1 MSRKK
6 PRSPGV
12 SLGNRAA
19 GLHNYT
25 DELREEGGKSK
36 VRRRVRLFI
45 RRETRRI
52 AAEET
57 ATDTAW
63 GS

>member
-12 SLGNRAA
+12 SLGNRAL

-25 DELREEGGKSK
+25 DELPEEGGKRK
-36 VRRRVRLFI
+36 ARRRVRLLT
-45 RRETRRI
+45 RTETRRI

-57 ATDTAW
+57 TTDTTEEA
-63 GS
+63 